1 VQRQAFVGNQ
11 RQVGVPVEGNLGAA
25 LQRQPVLAADA
36 RDQRI
41 DEGHIH
47 RIRRMAAQTQQH
59 RPVAGVPPTRGAQ
72 RAIQRAAHARHLRHA
87 PAARQALHKQP
98 RRAHGPHGVRAG
110 RAYADLEKVENADG
124 HGQPPV

>member
-1 VQRQAFVGNQ
+1 MKTKSTPSV
-11 RQVGVPVEGNLGAA
+11 
-25 LQRQPVLAADA
+25 RQPVLAADA

-72 RAIQRAAHARHLRHA
+72 RAIQRAGAGIQLNGPQQHIGGRGREGLGAKA
-87 PAARQALHKQP
+87 KQ
-98 RRAHGPHGVRAG
+98 
-110 RAYADLEKVENADG
+110 
-124 HGQPPV
+124 GQC